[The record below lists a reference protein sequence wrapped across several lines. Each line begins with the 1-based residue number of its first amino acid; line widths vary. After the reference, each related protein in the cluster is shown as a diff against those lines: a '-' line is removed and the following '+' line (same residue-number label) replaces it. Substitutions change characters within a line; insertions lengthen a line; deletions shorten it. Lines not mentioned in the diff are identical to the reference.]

1 MGIRTRLP
9 AVAVVFLATLSIN
22 CNPEADLSRHEREK
36 EYRRYWHLQVFGP
49 YQVSSVVG
57 FSAPIAGYPGLTSA
71 FVDQAW
77 CVRYRS
83 QDPDVPETEI
93 PLSPFELPDPNR
105 PFKRSST
112 RIEAVPHSR

>member
-1 MGIRTRLP
+1 MKLCTRLP
-9 AVAVVFLATLSIN
+9 TVAAVFMATLSMN
-22 CNPEADLSRHEREK
+22 CNPEADLYNGEWEK
-36 EYRRYWHLQVFGP
+36 ESRRFWYLKIIGPPQVT
-49 YQVSSVVG
+49 SVVG

-112 RIEAVPHSR
+112 RIQ